1 MNDAAQIRRCS
12 GALGA
17 NPSPLQIQDSKFSNR
32 EPLSNRESLR
42 LEIQLPNTKRKHR
55 HSNREKS
62 HPFQVTINSSKS
74 TVRGRGQL
82 HSKIPNFQLL
92 KRAKSIKK
100 HPQSLFRLESIPLLC
115 FQQLTQILIEPMF
128 RLERQKSDREINQKA
143 GIKSPAPNLKLTIYA
158 TITSGPPQPAR
169 RDSRKAKWQ

>member
-12 GALGA
+12 GALCA
-17 NPSPLQIQDSKFSNR
+17 NPSPLQIQDSKVSNR
-32 EPLSNRESLR
+32 EPRFNRESLR
-42 LEIQLPNTKRKHR
+42 LDIHLPNTKRNHR

-62 HPFQVTINSSKS
+62 HAFQVTINSSKS
-74 TVRGRGQL
+74 TVCGRGQL

-100 HPQSLFRLESIPLLC
+100 HPQSLFRLESMPLLC
-115 FQQLTQILIEPMF
+115 FQRLTQILIEPMF
-128 RLERQKSDREINQKA
+128 RLERQKINREINQNA
-143 GIKSPAPNLKLTIYA
+143 DIKSPTPNLKPKIYA
-158 TITSGPPQPAR
+158 TITAGPPQPAR